1 MRRPTQDCGGVT
13 GLRSKRPSRRA
24 ASKARASS
32 KKIPNVFAS
41 LAEAHAGSA
50 AMFAISVDPE
60 LLADRLRSERDTS
73 IAVDIARRRAWLDS
87 DLADT
92 LAGSDG
98 DFEHW
103 LAWLFPTGGRS
114 SADPAAPVI
123 GRREMRALGPQVS
136 EPLAR
141 SFDRVLIVL
150 GLVEREAALQWREQE
165 TWASRPRQDRRVY
178 RMLRSLH
185 TAGLERQAGLLM
197 AFMEVVAQP
206 AALAWY
212 RHQVAS

>member
-1 MRRPTQDCGGVT
+1 M
-13 GLRSKRPSRRA
+13 
-24 ASKARASS
+24 ASRASDR
-32 KKIPNVFAS
+32 
-41 LAEAHAGSA
+41 G
-50 AMFAISVDPE
+50 
-60 LLADRLRSERDTS
+60 DRLPSERETS

-92 LAGSDG
+92 LAGTGTGADAEVERRLS
-98 DFEHW
+98 W
-103 LAWLFPTGGRS
+103 MFPAGGRS

-123 GRREMRALGPQVS
+123 GRREMRALAAADPA
-136 EPLAR
+136 LADTMGR
-141 SFDRVLIVL
+141 AFDRVLIVL
-150 GLVEREAALQWREQE
+150 GLVEREGALQWRDEQE
-165 TWASRPRQDRRVY
+165 AWASRPRQDRRVY

-206 AALAWY
+206 GALAWY